1 VQGCVSFYGVY
12 DFTDRNHVWRHD
24 GLLRLLERRVMKQ
37 RFADAP
43 EPFEK
48 ASPIARIR
56 PDAPPF
62 FVIHGTSDTMV
73 PVAEARHFCDVF
85 RHVAQSPIVYAE
97 IPGAQHAFEIFPS
110 VRSTFVIHG
119 VERFLA
125 WLYSRHR
132 AAISSGRAAV

>member
-1 VQGCVSFYGVY
+1 
-12 DFTDRNHVWRHD
+12 
-24 GLLRLLERRVMKQ
+24 MKVP
-37 RFADAP
+37 FATSR
-43 EPFEK
+43 EVFEQ

-62 FVIHGTSDTMV
+62 CVIHGTLDTMV
-73 PVAEARHFCDVF
+73 PVGEARHFVDVF
-85 RHVAQSPIVYAE
+85 RRVAGSRIVYAE

-125 WLYSRHR
+125 WVYSRHVTER
-132 AAISSGRAAV
+132 HRLPAAVS